1 MSSSF
6 FARIASLR
14 GPLAIIAGVSFVSSL
29 GIGVMLPLMPLY
41 AISLGATPLQLGL
54 MTAAFSVTNTAG
66 QFLAGMYMDRLG
78 SLPFIR
84 VGTGMYAA
92 ANALIATAQDALA
105 LIAYRGVAGLGAG
118 GNLLGSRVYITQ
130 VAPAERMALVN
141 GVLASAASAGS
152 VIGPA
157 FGGTIVALFD
167 LRAPFVIVA
176 ITSGLALLGLLT
188 LPVPTKA
195 ASAPRPG
202 APTSAL
208 NRSVVTLLIAN
219 IFLTSGYG
227 GFITTYAPFA
237 TEMRSWSMFEV
248 GIIFSIFGAGTIVF
262 GAPLG
267 QLADRTGR
275 RRVGIFSTIPVALFG
290 IGLVLD
296 VPRLLLYAITLVAGG
311 GIAGF
316 TASWFALLNEASPEG
331 RKGRTFGFVSAL
343 SNLGTVF
350 GALGASAAWQLF
362 GLPYGLILPSVSMA
376 MAGLTLLALPS
387 DTGRRAT
394 ATNVAARASTV

>member
-1 MSSSF
+1 MRSLV
-6 FARIASLR
+6 ARLATLR
-14 GPLAIIAGVSFVSSL
+14 GPLAIIAAVSFVSSL

-54 MTAAFSVTNTAG
+54 MTSAFSLTNTAG
-66 QFLAGMYMDRLG
+66 QLLAGMYMDRAG

-92 ANALIATAQDALA
+92 ANALIATAQDAAA
-105 LIAYRGVAGLGAG
+105 LIAYRGLAGLGAG

-130 VAPAERMALVN
+130 VAPAERLALVN
-141 GVLASAASAGS
+141 GVLASAGAAGS

-157 FGGTIVALFD
+157 FGGTVVALFD

-176 ITSGLALLGLLT
+176 ITSGLALLGLLA
-188 LPVPTKA
+188 LPAPTTQA
-195 ASAPRPG
+195 APPRPG

-208 NRSVVTLLIAN
+208 NRSVVTLLLAN
-219 IFLTSGYG
+219 VLLASGFG

-237 TEMRSWSMFEV
+237 TEMRSWSMLEI
-248 GIIFSIFGAGTIVF
+248 GLIFSIGGIGAIAF

-267 QLADRTGR
+267 HLADRTGR
-275 RRVGIFSTIPVALFG
+275 RRVGIVATIPAALM
-290 IGLVLD
+290 GLAMVVD
-296 VPRLLLYAITLVAGG
+296 VPRPVLYAIMLLAGG

-343 SNLGTVF
+343 SNLGTVV
-350 GALGASAAWQLF
+350 GALGAAAVWQAF
-362 GLPYGLILPSVSMA
+362 GLPYGLLLSSAPMLL
-376 MAGLTLLALPS
+376 AGLALLALPS
-387 DTGRRAT
+387 DAGRRTTPT
-394 ATNVAARASTV
+394 AVAASAV